1 MSLPSRIKIWW
12 NTQNSPTEHSSI
24 PLLKARLSQTWLNK
38 WTIGLL
44 LVSIKLWMFK
54 MSLSGQL
61 DGAESNSERSCSAL
75 ERSVSKMMSI
85 PHHTATGLNHVIATA
100 VEKFVSGLIKMV
112 LLIITGV
119 QELLIFAVNML
130 ISTYTCLITLVVQG
144 AVSLAV
150 DTSKHVISFVNDTIT
165 TVLPEV
171 EKGLNGLSDG
181 LNKATNA
188 FVDLGNLISGKGV
201 EEYTGQIDFVQLKL
215 DGLKNIQIPDSV
227 NEKLDSVKDKVPDF
241 ETVKNDIES
250 LIRKPFKAVSKSMN
264 ETLSTSLKVAD
275 SLKVPALKSAQ
286 FCKDANIPEVYTKLN
301 SGLNTGLKVII
312 ALLLI
317 AAAVMVVPVAW
328 SEWRLWRYHEELWI
342 EQSTVEVKQE
352 RRHAFHTVL
361 FQAQHKYVTIV
372 KRKLAWGKKL
382 YQRNLSQWYWAY
394 ILYPYMLTLLLV
406 GFFGIIAFL
415 LQLGLLAILK
425 SGLQSLTQ
433 LTSNVGAD
441 VTETVVREMESWK
454 NDTNLFL
461 NSRETVINKDLLG
474 WVVDSTST
482 VNTTLTTFI
491 DTMNKGIDTVFQNT
505 PLHGAVQ
512 GVTKCLVTMKLQK
525 VADGM
530 GWVSNNAHVTL
541 PRIEK
546 ELLSQ
551 EDIQQEAAEKAD
563 HVSDGIA
570 RIIKMMEKLLFTEL
584 YFALACLAIWLF
596 MCLVALVYVLIKSRD
611 RTTNFEPNTREAK
624 FQMVDTS
631 RDPYVPRALPPQIT
645 IPQPAMFMRN
655 NNHVPTPASDPFE
668 EYPVRRNK
676 SSSWLF
682 NLKSP
687 VLRKS

>member
-1 MSLPSRIKIWW
+1 MAMSLASQIKLWW

-85 PHHTATGLNHVIATA
+85 PHYTATGMNHVIATA
-100 VEKFVSGLIKMV
+100 IQKFVSGLIKMV

-150 DTSKHVISFVNDTIT
+150 DTSKHVISFVNDTIS
-165 TVLPEV
+165 TVVPEI
-171 EKGLNGLSDG
+171 EKGLNGLADG
-181 LNKATNA
+181 LNTATNA
-188 FVDLGNLISGKGV
+188 FVDLGNLITGKQA
-201 EEYTGQIDFVQLKL
+201 EEYTGQIDFVKLQL
-215 DGLKNIQIPDSV
+215 DGLKNVSIPASV
-227 NEKLDSVKDKVPDF
+227 NEKLNSVKDKVPDF
-241 ETVKNDIES
+241 ETVKNEIES
-250 LIRKPFKAVSKSMN
+250 LIRKPFQTISKSMN
-264 ETLSTSLKVAD
+264 ETLATPLNVSD

-286 FCKDANIPEVYTKLN
+286 FCKDANIPEVYAKLN

-312 ALLLI
+312 SLLLI
-317 AAAVMVVPVAW
+317 LALIMIVPVAW
-328 SEWRLWRYHEELWI
+328 SEWRLWRYHEELWV
-342 EQSTVEVKQE
+342 EQSTVDVKQE
-352 RRHAFHTVL
+352 KRHAFHTVL
-361 FQAQHKYVTIV
+361 FQAQHKYVTMV
-372 KRKLAWGKKL
+372 KQKLAWGKKL

-406 GFFGIIAFL
+406 GLFGILAFL
-415 LQLGLLAILK
+415 LQLGLLSILK
-425 SGLQSLTQ
+425 SGLQSLTV
-433 LTSNVGAD
+433 LTSEVGAD
-441 VTETVVREMESWK
+441 VTETVVREIETWK

-461 NSRETVINKDLLG
+461 NSQETHINKNLLG
-474 WVVDSTST
+474 WVVDYTST
-482 VNTTLTTFI
+482 VNTTLSTFI
-491 DTMNKGIDTVFQNT
+491 DTMNNGIDSVFKDT

-512 GVTKCLVTMKLQK
+512 GVTKCLVTLKLQK

-530 GWVSNNAHVTL
+530 GWVSDNAHVTL
-541 PRIEK
+541 PRIDK
-546 ELLSQ
+546 ELMSHQ
-551 EDIQQEAAEKAD
+551 DIEQEASEKAD
-563 HVSDGIA
+563 YVSDGIA
-570 RIIKMMEKLLFTEL
+570 RIIKTVEKLLFTEL
-584 YFALACLAIWLF
+584 YIALACLGIWLF
-596 MCLVALVYVLIKSRD
+596 MCLIALVYVLIKSRD
-611 RTTNFEPNTREAK
+611 RTTNFEPSRELK
-624 FQMVDTS
+624 FDMVDTS
-631 RDPYVPRALPPQIT
+631 RDINVPRVLPPQIT
-645 IPQPAMFMRN
+645 IPKPALFMRN
-655 NNHVPTPASDPFE
+655 HIPSPATDPFE
-668 EYPVRRNK
+668 EYPIRRNK